1 MKKLFLFIS
10 LWGIFGS
17 ELFSPS
23 VLLASESTVNNETIS
38 RDEETVFLHGLFAI
52 GKMRS
57 LVCPFEVTKSSSFIT
72 IHYLVSLSD
81 ICVGIIDEYGQEVYL
96 DVIDPIANTQLLI
109 DISDWGTGDYIL
121 YFMDSFGNRIYGTFE
136 ISD

>member
-10 LWGIFGS
+10 LLGIFGS

-23 VLLASESTVNNETIS
+23 VSLASGSSVNSETIS
-38 RDEETVFLHGLFAI
+38 RDEETVELHGLFAV

-57 LVCPFEVTKSSSFIT
+57 YDCPFEVTKTSLSIT
-72 IHYLVSLSD
+72 IYYLVSLST
-81 ICVGIIDEYGQEVYL
+81 ISVAVIDGFGQEVYSNL
-96 DVIDPIANTQLLI
+96 VDPVAGSQLLI
-109 DISDWGTGDYIL
+109 PVNNWETGDYIL
-121 YFMDSFGNRIYGTFE
+121 SFMDSFGNRIYGTFE